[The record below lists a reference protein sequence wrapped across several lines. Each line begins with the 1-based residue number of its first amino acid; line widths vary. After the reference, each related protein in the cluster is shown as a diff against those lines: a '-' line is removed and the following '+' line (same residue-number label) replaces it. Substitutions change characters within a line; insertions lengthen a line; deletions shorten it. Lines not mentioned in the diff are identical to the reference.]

1 MANRMSLFYAEATP
15 MLKTLSN
22 ATTKFVSE
30 VGIFQPD
37 DAVYGSDII
46 IIIVPMATGTFFTSH
61 PTLLGVEPSEGFP
74 HCQRSPHA
82 RLSADY
88 QTMQM

>member
-37 DAVYGSDII
+37 AAVYGSDII
-46 IIIVPMATGTFFTSH
+46 IIIVPMATGTFF
-61 PTLLGVEPSEGFP
+61 
-74 HCQRSPHA
+74 
-82 RLSADY
+82 
-88 QTMQM
+88 